1 MTIRTLAII
10 LFLSAAYFGSTWF
23 YFGSSHPCEILVMR
37 QKDYNIEVAERL
49 HREDLQSW
57 KDLARKALP
66 AQDYDRFLRNIEE
79 FSSSPVREE
88 NLQRSVMT
96 GLRQK
101 AREITPAQCAWQA
114 VTWQPP
120 RVMAADTSSQK

>member
-1 MTIRTLAII
+1 MTIKTLAII

>member
-1 MTIRTLAII
+1 MTIKTLVII
-10 LFLSAAYFGSTWF
+10 LSLSAAYFGSTWF